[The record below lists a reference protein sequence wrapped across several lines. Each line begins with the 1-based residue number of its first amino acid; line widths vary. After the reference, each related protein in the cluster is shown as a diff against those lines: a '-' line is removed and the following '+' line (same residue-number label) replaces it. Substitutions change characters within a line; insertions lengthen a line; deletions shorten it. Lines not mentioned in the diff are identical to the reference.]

1 MGTVL
6 PGHQSQ
12 AVSCIPLLFS
22 SRDDIIGKVCITRD
36 MLAEHPKGKERVAG
50 GSREGLISHP
60 LDKLVLRGSSM
71 TPSWGSPFS
80 HRIQWLDEPQRGGP

>member
-12 AVSCIPLLFS
+12 AMSCFPLLFS

-36 MLAEHPKGKERVAG
+36 MLAEHPKGRERVAG
-50 GSREGLISHP
+50 GSQEGPIFYPS
-60 LDKLVLRGSSM
+60 DKPVLRGSPM
-71 TPSWGSPFS
+71 TPSWGSLLF
-80 HRIQWLDEPQRGGP
+80 PQDTVAG